1 MAENERRKIQL
12 YRTYQLG
19 TVASNIE
26 IGEVALNYNPN
37 SPFIMF
43 KDSNDNIQKL
53 GAMRGTSGTSEY
65 FTMTQKSISDYL
77 ATEKNA
83 RIAQDNK
90 IEASVGLAEDGSYI
104 KRNNSNYIND
114 ANTIVEAIDD
124 LDKKAKEHSDS
135 IEAIEDFIGMNPE
148 DGSRPKPVA
157 EQITDAI
164 NSLDA
169 TVTDSSTNVTVQ
181 TIQTNGKL
189 SSILVTQTD
198 IASANALNAEV
209 AARKSV
215 DGQTGQTYTQNTN
228 AKIISGAVSLN
239 NADVLLNNALVAETT
254 ARKAV
259 DGQTG
264 QTYVAN
270 SGYKYLSAATSLNDA
285 DIKLNNAITA
295 ETKARQDVINAL
307 DNVVTSSTTNV
318 SVTVAQE
325 NGLLRLVELAQ
336 TDIASASALNAEVAA
351 RKAVDGQSGQTYA
364 VNTSAKHISA
374 ATSLNNADV
383 LLNNAITAE
392 TKARQDVI
400 NALDATLTDSTT
412 NIDIEVIQLNGKLT
426 GLTLTQTDI
435 ASASA
440 LTAEITAR
448 KAVDGQTGQTYVAN
462 SGYKYLSAA
471 TSLNNADVLLNN
483 AITAETSNRATAI
496 TNAINALDATVSG
509 NGTHVDVTV
518 TQTNGKITNVT
529 VAESDIASAS
539 ALSALNSW
547 CAYMSGH
554 TTATSLTSVPTTKR
568 MCVATISS
576 SQTLGISGSV
586 ADGREVHIFV
596 KNTST
601 SDITITIP
609 STIGGKTCINMVGE
623 NLIIYGSSYGEINLA
638 YDGSTY
644 YYRGA

>member
-43 KDSNDNIQKL
+43 KDSNDSIQKL

-77 ATEKNA
+77 ATEKNN
-83 RIAQDNK
+83 RIAQDDK

-124 LDKKAKEHSDS
+124 LDKKAKENSDP

-148 DGSRPKPVA
+148 DGSSPKPVA

-198 IASANALNAEV
+198 IASANALNAEI

-215 DGQTGQTYTQNTN
+215 EGQTGQTYTKNTN

-239 NADVLLNNALVAETT
+239 NADVLLNNALVAEIA

-270 SGYKYLSAATSLNDA
+270 SGYKYLSAATSLNDV

-295 ETKARQDVINAL
+295 ETKARQDAINTL
-307 DNVVTSSTTNV
+307 DATKSGSTTHVN
-318 SVTVAQE
+318 VTVAQL
-325 NGLLRLVELAQ
+325 NGL
-336 TDIASASALNAEVAA
+336 
-351 RKAVDGQSGQTYA
+351 
-364 VNTSAKHISA
+364 
-374 ATSLNNADV
+374 
-383 LLNNAITAE
+383 IT
-392 TKARQDVI
+392 
-400 NALDATLTDSTT
+400 
-412 NIDIEVIQLNGKLT
+412 G
-426 GLTLTQTDI
+426 
-435 ASASA
+435 
-440 LTAEITAR
+440 
-448 KAVDGQTGQTYVAN
+448 
-462 SGYKYLSAA
+462 
-471 TSLNNADVLLNN
+471 
-483 AITAETSNRATAI
+483 
-496 TNAINALDATVSG
+496 
-509 NGTHVDVTV
+509 VTV
-518 TQTNGKITNVT
+518 G
-529 VAESDIASAS
+529 ESDIASAS
-539 ALSALNSW
+539 ALSALNNW

-576 SQTLGISGSV
+576 SQTLGISGSI

>member
-270 SGYKYLSAATSLNDA
+270 SGYKYLSAATSLN
-285 DIKLNNAITA
+285 
-295 ETKARQDVINAL
+295 
-307 DNVVTSSTTNV
+307 
-318 SVTVAQE
+318 
-325 NGLLRLVELAQ
+325 
-336 TDIASASALNAEVAA
+336 
-351 RKAVDGQSGQTYA
+351 
-364 VNTSAKHISA
+364 
-374 ATSLNNADV
+374 
-383 LLNNAITAE
+383 
-392 TKARQDVI
+392 
-400 NALDATLTDSTT
+400 
-412 NIDIEVIQLNGKLT
+412 
-426 GLTLTQTDI
+426 
-435 ASASA
+435 
-440 LTAEITAR
+440 
-448 KAVDGQTGQTYVAN
+448 
-462 SGYKYLSAA
+462 
-471 TSLNNADVLLNN
+471 NADVLLNN

>member
-53 GAMRGTSGTSEY
+53 GAMCGTSGTSEY

-83 RIAQDNK
+83 RIVQDNK

-148 DGSRPKPVA
+148 DGSSPKPVA

-215 DGQTGQTYTQNTN
+215 EGQTGQTYTQNTN

-239 NADVLLNNALVAETT
+239 NADVLLNNALVAEIA

-264 QTYVAN
+264 QIYSAN
-270 SGYKYLSAATSLNDA
+270 GGYKYLSGATSLNDA

-295 ETKARQDVINAL
+295 ETKARQDAINAL
-307 DNVVTSSTTNV
+307 DNVITSSTTNV

-336 TDIASASALNAEVAA
+336 TDIASASALTAEIAA
-351 RKAVDGQSGQTYA
+351 RKAVDGQTGQTYA
-364 VNTSAKHISA
+364 VNTSAKHISG

-392 TKARQDVI
+392 TKARQDAI
-400 NALDATLTDSTT
+400 NALDVTKSGSTT
-412 NIDIEVIQLNGKLT
+412 HVNVTVAQLNGLIT
-426 GLTLTQTDI
+426 GVTVGESDI

-440 LTAEITAR
+440 LTA
-448 KAVDGQTGQTYVAN
+448 
-462 SGYKYLSAA
+462 
-471 TSLNNADVLLNN
+471 LNN
-483 AITAETSNRATAI
+483 
-496 TNAINALDATVSG
+496 
-509 NGTHVDVTV
+509 
-518 TQTNGKITNVT
+518 
-529 VAESDIASAS
+529 
-539 ALSALNSW
+539 W
-547 CAYMSGH
+547 CGYMSGH

-576 SQTLGISGSV
+576 SQTLGISGSI